1 MFFIRKKMPRSHA
14 LGEPLLHENHRKP
27 VTRRELLGAGLKT
40 APALVIGPAWLG
52 AALKSPK
59 AFAQYAADVTALS
72 TPNQCGIASQSTGI
86 PVVCFD
92 LAGGA
97 NLVGSEVIVGTQG
110 GQSNFLTTAGYGKM
124 GLPGN
129 MVPTA
134 NSTFVSNTFGL
145 LWHSDGAI
153 YRGMLTTATTPATAA
168 NTNGAVI
175 CAMSQNDTGQNTH
188 NPMYGIAMAGAR
200 GQLLN
205 LVGNVSSV
213 SGGNSAAVPYMI
225 NPLFQPTTIA
235 LPGDD
240 VALVS
245 TGGAPAD
252 PVSVEVLMSQARI
265 SGGSYTN
272 TQTVT
277 TNVYTGGTTG
287 STGSEFGGMLT
298 APTSSLGGVNLY
310 NANGTTPTLNEGILK
325 NQVRCAYMQAAY
337 TAATF
342 GNPASLDPTK
352 DQNIVGG
359 ATPIFTAAQMASD
372 SDIQKTASVM
382 KLVIN
387 GFATAGTITLSGFD
401 YHDSTRATGETRN
414 FKAGQMIGAVL
425 EYAQRVG
432 KPVMVYVFSDG
443 SLSSSSMV
451 DTSVAGRDKLAW
463 QGDNQ
468 SVASTFF
475 LVYNPGGRP
484 QLLNGVAG
492 QQIGYFTAGGAVD
505 PSSSPAANSVTQI
518 PEVMLLNYLGLQGMT
533 SQFSSIFP
541 TQGLG
546 GSSAWSALTAFAPIT
561 TPIPPPPTA

>member
-40 APALVIGPAWLG
+40 APAMVVGPAFLG
-52 AALKSPK
+52 AMLRSKK
-59 AFAQYAADVTALS
+59 AFADYAADVTALT
-72 TPNQCGIASQSTGI
+72 TPNQCGISFQSTGL
-86 PVVCFD
+86 PVICFD

-110 GQSNFLTTAGYGKM
+110 GQSNFLSTAGYGKM
-124 GLPGN
+124 GLPGS

-134 NSTFVSNTFGL
+134 NSSFVSSTFGL

-153 YRGMLTTATTPATAA
+153 LRGMLTKATTPATAS

-175 CAMSQNDTGQNTH
+175 CAMSQNDTGQNPH
-188 NPMYGIAMAGAR
+188 NPMYGIAAAGAR

-213 SGGNSAAVPYMI
+213 SGGNSASVPYMI

-235 LPGDD
+235 VPSDD

-245 TGGAPAD
+245 TGGAAAD

-265 SGGSYTN
+265 SGGST
-272 TQTVT
+272 
-277 TNVYTGGTTG
+277 VYTGGTAG
-287 STGSEFGGMLT
+287 STGSEFTGMLR
-298 APTSSLGGVNLY
+298 APGSAAGVNLY
-310 NANGTTPTLNEGILK
+310 NANGTTPTNMEGLLK
-325 NQVRCAYMQAAY
+325 NQVRCAYTQAAY
-337 TAATF
+337 TAAAF
-342 GNPASLDPTK
+342 GNPASLDPKQDT
-352 DQNIVGG
+352 NIIGG
-359 ATPIFTAAQMASD
+359 ATPIFTATDFQD
-372 SDIQKTASVM
+372 SDVQKTASVM

-387 GFATAGTITLSGFD
+387 GYATAGTITMSGFD

-432 KPVMVYVFSDG
+432 RPVMIYVFSDG
-443 SLSSSSMV
+443 SLSSSSMI
-451 DTSVAGRDKLAW
+451 DTSAAGRDKLAW

-475 LVYNPGGRP
+475 LVYNPGSPP

-492 QQIGYFTAGGAVD
+492 QQIGYFTSDGAVNA
-505 PSSSPAANSVTQI
+505 SSSPAANSVTQI

-533 SQFSSIFP
+533 NQFGTIFP
-541 TQGLG
+541 QQGLG
-546 GSSAWSALTAFAPIT
+546 ASSSWSGLTAFAPIMS
-561 TPIPPPPTA
+561 PIPPPAS

>member
-1 MFFIRKKMPRSHA
+1 MFFIRKKMPRPHA

-40 APALVIGPAWLG
+40 APAVVIGPAWLG
-52 AALKSPK
+52 ALLKSKK
-59 AFAQYAADVTALS
+59 ANAGTLDADILDLVNKSAVNGQT
-72 TPNQCGIASQSTGI
+72 QCGIASGSSGI
-86 PVVCFD
+86 PVICFD

-97 NLVGSEVIVGTQG
+97 NLVGSEVIVGQTG
-110 GQSNFLTTAGYGKM
+110 GQANFLTTAGYGKM
-124 GLPGN
+124 GLPGS

-134 NSTFVSNTFGL
+134 GSTFVNSTFGL

-153 YRGMLTTATTPATAA
+153 LRGMLTTATTPATAA

-175 CAMSQNDTGQNTH
+175 CAMSQNDTGQNPH
-188 NPMYGIAMAGAR
+188 NPMYGLATVGAR
-200 GQLLN
+200 GKLLN

-213 SGGNSAAVPYMI
+213 SGGNSASVPYMI
-225 NPLFQPTTIA
+225 NPLFQPTTIS
-235 LPGDD
+235 LPSDD

-252 PVSVEVLMSQARI
+252 PVSIEVLEAQARI
-265 SGGSYTN
+265 SGGATAYKGSA
-272 TQTVT
+272 
-277 TNVYTGGTTG
+277 
-287 STGSEFGGMLT
+287 STGSEFTGMLA
-298 APTSSLGGVNLY
+298 APIGTTQTGVNLY
-310 NANGTTPTLNEGILK
+310 NTGGATAALEYSLK
-325 NQVRCAYMQAAY
+325 NQVRCAYVGAAY
-337 TAATF
+337 TAAAF
-342 GNPASLDPTK
+342 GSPSALDPTQ
-352 DQNIVGG
+352 DQNIVAGSS
-359 ATPIFTAAQMASD
+359 PIFTVAQMKSD

-382 KLVIN
+382 KLVCN
-387 GFATAGTITLSGFD
+387 GYAAAGTITLSGFD

-432 KPVMVYVFSDG
+432 SPLMVYVFSDG

-492 QQIGYFTAGGAVD
+492 QQIGNFTADGAVNA
-505 PSSSPAANSVTQI
+505 SSSPAANSVTQI
-518 PEVMLLNYLGLQGMT
+518 PEVMLLNYLGLHGMT
-533 SQFSSIFP
+533 SQFSSFFP
-541 TQGLG
+541 MQGLG
-546 GSSAWSALTAFAPIT
+546 ASSAWATMTAFQPIAS
-561 TPIPPPPTA
+561 PIPTPS

>member
-40 APALVIGPAWLG
+40 APAMVVGPAFLG
-52 AALKSPK
+52 AMLRSKK
-59 AFAQYAADVTALS
+59 AFADYAADVTALT
-72 TPNQCGIASQSTGI
+72 TPNQCGISFQSTGL
-86 PVVCFD
+86 PVICFD

-110 GQSNFLTTAGYGKM
+110 GQSNFLSTAGYGKM
-124 GLPGN
+124 GLPGS

-134 NSTFVSNTFGL
+134 NSTFVSSTFGL

-153 YRGMLTTATTPATAA
+153 LRGMLTKATTPATAS

-175 CAMSQNDTGQNTH
+175 CAMSQNDTGQNPH
-188 NPMYGIAMAGAR
+188 NPMYGIAAAGAR

-213 SGGNSAAVPYMI
+213 SGGNSASVPYMI

-235 LPGDD
+235 VPSDD

-245 TGGAPAD
+245 TGGAAAD

-265 SGGSYTN
+265 SGGST
-272 TQTVT
+272 
-277 TNVYTGGTTG
+277 VYTGGTAG
-287 STGSEFGGMLT
+287 STGSEFTGMLR
-298 APTSSLGGVNLY
+298 APGSAAGVNLY
-310 NANGTTPTLNEGILK
+310 NANGTTPTNMEGLLK
-325 NQVRCAYMQAAY
+325 NQVRCAYTQAAY
-337 TAATF
+337 TAAAF
-342 GNPASLDPTK
+342 GNPASLDPKQDT
-352 DQNIVGG
+352 NIIGG
-359 ATPIFTAAQMASD
+359 ATPIFTATDFQD
-372 SDIQKTASVM
+372 SDVQKTASVM

-387 GFATAGTITLSGFD
+387 GYATAGTITMSGFD

-432 KPVMVYVFSDG
+432 RPVMIYVFSDG
-443 SLSSSSMV
+443 SLSSSSMI
-451 DTSVAGRDKLAW
+451 DTSAAGRDKLAW

-475 LVYNPGGRP
+475 LVYNPGSPP

-492 QQIGYFTAGGAVD
+492 QQIGYFTSDGAVNA
-505 PSSSPAANSVTQI
+505 SSSPAANSVTQI

-533 SQFSSIFP
+533 GQFGTIFP
-541 TQGLG
+541 QQGLG
-546 GSSAWSALTAFAPIT
+546 ASSSWSALTAFAPILS
-561 TPIPPPPTA
+561 PILPPTS

>member
-1 MFFIRKKMPRSHA
+1 MFFIRKKMPRPHA

-40 APALVIGPAWLG
+40 APAVVIGPAWLG
-52 AALKSPK
+52 ALLKSKK
-59 AFAQYAADVTALS
+59 ANAGKLDLDINDLVNTSVANDVT
-72 TPNQCGIASQSTGI
+72 QCGIPKSSSGI
-86 PVVCFD
+86 PVICFD

-97 NLVGSEVIVGTQG
+97 NLVGSEVIVGQAG
-110 GQSNFLTTAGYGKM
+110 GQANFLSTAGYGKM

-134 NSTFVSNTFGL
+134 GSTFVNSSFGL

-153 YRGMLTTATTPATAA
+153 LRGMLTTATTPATAA
-168 NTNGAVI
+168 NTSGAVI
-175 CAMSQNDTGQNTH
+175 CAMSQNDTGTNPH
-188 NPMYGIAMAGAR
+188 NPMYGLAAVGAR
-200 GQLLN
+200 AELLN

-213 SGGNSAAVPYMI
+213 SGGNSASVPYMI
-225 NPLFQPTTIA
+225 NPLFQPTTIS
-235 LPGDD
+235 LPSDD

-252 PVSVEVLMSQARI
+252 SVSIEVLETQARI
-265 SGGSYTN
+265 SGGATAYGGSASTGN
-272 TQTVT
+272 EFMGMLAAPVT
-277 TNVYTGGTTG
+277 TPSPGQT
-287 STGSEFGGMLT
+287 
-298 APTSSLGGVNLY
+298 GVNLY
-310 NANGTTPTLNEGILK
+310 NTGSATVATQEYSLK
-325 NQVRCAYMQAAY
+325 NQVRCAYVGAAY
-337 TAATF
+337 TASAF
-342 GNPASLDPTK
+342 GSPAALDPMQ
-352 DQNIVGG
+352 DQNIIGG
-359 ATPIFTAAQMASD
+359 SSPIFTVAQMQSD

-382 KLVIN
+382 KLVCN
-387 GFATAGTITLSGFD
+387 GLAAAGTITLPGFD

-432 KPVMVYVFSDG
+432 SQLMVYVFSDG
-443 SLSSSSMV
+443 SLSSSSMI

-484 QLLNGVAG
+484 PLLNGVAG
-492 QQIGYFTAGGAVD
+492 QQIGNFTADGAVNS
-505 PSSSPAANSVTQI
+505 SSSPAANSVTQI
-518 PEVMLLNYLGLQGMT
+518 PEVMLLNYLGLHGMT
-533 SQFSSIFP
+533 SRFSSFFP

-546 GSSAWSALTAFAPIT
+546 GSSAWSSLTTFAPIAQ
-561 TPIPPPPTA
+561 PIPTPS